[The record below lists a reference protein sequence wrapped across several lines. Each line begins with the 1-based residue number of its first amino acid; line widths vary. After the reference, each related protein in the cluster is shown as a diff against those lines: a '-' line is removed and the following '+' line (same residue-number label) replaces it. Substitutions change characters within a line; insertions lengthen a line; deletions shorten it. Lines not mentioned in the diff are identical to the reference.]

1 MHETYL
7 SEEYTYLYYEIRKKY
22 FSAGNIKFLSKYL
35 ENIFCFY
42 TLASEMS
49 VNELLL
55 IKVRD
60 YLW

>member
-1 MHETYL
+1 MRRIYPKNTPI
-7 SEEYTYLYYEIRKKY
+7 LYYEIRKKY

-35 ENIFCFY
+35 ENISCFY

-55 IKVRD
+55 TKVRD